1 MFQAGRKAI
10 ALLFFVAVLALAGSV
25 PAAGNSLWSPEGSL
39 FADVK
44 ARSVGDLVTLII
56 VERTE
61 ASQATKTTTSKDGEV
76 SVGPGLGFL
85 DIIPLI
91 QASGGDSLTAGGTT
105 TRGGS
110 LQAKMT
116 TRVVEVLPNGVLKIE
131 GRQTIVLNGEE
142 QEIVV
147 SGYVRTRDINRD
159 NTVFSTYV
167 ADAHIEFKGTGI
179 LADNQKPGLLTRL
192 FDWLF

>member
-1 MFQAGRKAI
+1 MNRATLLRVGL
-10 ALLFFVAVLALAGSV
+10 LLFTLVAGIAA
-25 PAAGNSLWSPEGSL
+25 PAASQSLWNDNWSL
-39 FADVK
+39 FSDLK
-44 ARSVGDLVTLII
+44 ARQVGDLVTLII

-61 ASQATKTTTSKDGEV
+61 ASQAAKTTTSKDGEI
-76 SVGPGLGFL
+76 SIGPGLGFL
-85 DIIPLI
+85 DVIPLI
-91 QASGGDSLTAGGTT
+91 QAGGGDSLTAGGTT

-116 TRVVEVLPNGVLKIE
+116 TRVVEVLPNGVLRIE

-147 SGYVRTRDINRD
+147 SGLVRTRDIGPD
-159 NTVFSTYV
+159 NTVLSTYV
-167 ADAHIEFKGTGI
+167 ADAHITFKGTGI
-179 LADNQKPGLLTRL
+179 LGDNQKQGILTRL

>member
-1 MFQAGRKAI
+1 MNRARQLLVGI
-10 ALLFFVAVLALAGSV
+10 LFFAFVASGAA
-25 PAAGNSLWSPEGSL
+25 PAAAQSLWNDNWSL
-39 FADVK
+39 YADLK
-44 ARSVGDLVTLII
+44 ARQVGDLVTLII

-61 ASQATKTTTSKDGEV
+61 ASQAARTTTSKDGEV
-76 SVGPGLGFL
+76 SIGPGLGFL

-147 SGYVRTRDINRD
+147 SGLVRTRDIGPD
-159 NTVFSTYV
+159 NTVLSTYV
-167 ADAHIEFKGTGI
+167 ADAHIAFKGTGI
-179 LADNQKPGLLTRL
+179 LGDNQRQGILTRL
-192 FDWLF
+192 FNWLF

>member
-1 MFQAGRKAI
+1 MGVFRASRRVI
-10 ALLFFVAVLALAGSV
+10 ALLFFAVVAG
-25 PAAGNSLWSPEGSL
+25 AAPVAASSLWVAQGSM
-39 FADVK
+39 FADQK

-61 ASQATKTTTSKDGEV
+61 ASQAAKTTTSKDGEV
-76 SVGPGLGFL
+76 SIGPGLGFL
-85 DIIPLI
+85 DVIPLI
-91 QASGGDSLTAGGTT
+91 QASGGDSMTAGGTT

-116 TRVVEVLPNGVLKIE
+116 TRVVEVLPNGNLKIE

-147 SGYVRTRDINRD
+147 SGFIRTRDIAPD
-159 NTVFSTYV
+159 NTVLSTYV
-167 ADAHIEFKGTGI
+167 ADAHIAFKGTGS
-179 LADNQKPGLLTRL
+179 LGDNHKPGILTRL

>member
-1 MFQAGRKAI
+1 MNRARLRFVGI
-10 ALLFFVAVLALAGSV
+10 LLFALVAGVAA
-25 PAAGNSLWSPEGSL
+25 PAAAQSLWSDDWSL
-39 FADVK
+39 FTDLK
-44 ARSVGDLVTLII
+44 ARRVGDLVTLII

-61 ASQATKTTTSKDGEV
+61 ASQEARTTTSKDGEV
-76 SVGPGLGFL
+76 SIGPGLGFL

-91 QASGGDSLTAGGTT
+91 QASGGDSLSAGGTT

-116 TRVVEVLPNGVLKIE
+116 TRVVEVLPNGVLRIE

-147 SGYVRTRDINRD
+147 SGLVRTRDIAAD
-159 NTVFSTYV
+159 NTVLSTYV
-167 ADAHIEFKGTGI
+167 ADAHITFKGTGVLGNEQRRGI
-179 LADNQKPGLLTRL
+179 LTRL

>member
-1 MFQAGRKAI
+1 MGVFPASRRVM
-10 ALLFFVAVLALAGSV
+10 ALLLFTALLAGSA
-25 PAAGNSLWSPEGSL
+25 PAFANSLWTGQGSM
-39 FADVK
+39 FADSK
-44 ARSVGDLVTLII
+44 ARNVGDLVTLII

-61 ASQATKTTTSKDGEV
+61 ASQAAKTTTAKDGEV
-76 SVGPGLGFL
+76 SIGPGLGFL
-85 DIIPLI
+85 DVIPLI

-116 TRVVEVLPNGVLKIE
+116 TRVVEVLPNGNLKIE

-147 SGYVRTRDINRD
+147 SGLVRPRDIAPD
-159 NTVFSTYV
+159 NTVLSTYV
-167 ADAHIEFKGTGI
+167 ADAHIAFKGTGS
-179 LADNQKPGLLTRL
+179 LSDNQRPGILTRL

>member
-1 MFQAGRKAI
+1 M
-10 ALLFFVAVLALAGSV
+10 
-25 PAAGNSLWSPEGSL
+25 
-39 FADVK
+39 
-44 ARSVGDLVTLII
+44 TLII

-61 ASQATKTTTSKDGEV
+61 ASQAARTTTSKDGEV
-76 SVGPGLGFL
+76 SIGPGLGFL

-147 SGYVRTRDINRD
+147 SGLVRTRDIGPD
-159 NTVFSTYV
+159 NTVLSTYV
-167 ADAHIEFKGTGI
+167 ADAHIAFKGTGI
-179 LADNQKPGLLTRL
+179 LGDNQRQGILTRL
-192 FDWLF
+192 FNWLF